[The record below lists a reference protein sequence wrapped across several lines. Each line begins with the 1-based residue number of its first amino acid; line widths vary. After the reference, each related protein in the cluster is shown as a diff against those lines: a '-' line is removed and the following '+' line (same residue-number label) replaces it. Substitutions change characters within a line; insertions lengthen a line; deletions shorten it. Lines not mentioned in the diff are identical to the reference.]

1 MCISTHGS
9 CLQNGVIF
17 MNKRKVKQA
26 LTGYAF
32 LAPALIIFVT
42 LVALPIL
49 MSLGLAFTKWN
60 FFSGLDGLKFV
71 GLDNF
76 KKMFTSDRSF
86 KTALVNTVIYCI
98 TTVPTTIFLALILA
112 HLVNGKVYC
121 QKFFRLAFF
130 IPYISNLVAL
140 GAVFKFLFRSDGP
153 INQVLVKLG
162 MEPLDWLVSSSL
174 NKIPIICVMIYSGIG
189 FCLIVYI
196 AAMKNVSKEL
206 YEAAAIDGA
215 SPVRQFFSV
224 TVPMIS
230 PTTFYLLVV
239 RLINAFQVFAVIN
252 IIADGGKSSGS
263 VSMVVLIYEEA
274 FKNYNFGYAS
284 AEAWILVLFILIIT
298 LINFRA
304 QKKWVHY

>member
-1 MCISTHGS
+1 
-9 CLQNGVIF
+9 
-17 MNKRKVKQA
+17 MNNRKLRQI

-32 LAPALIIFVT
+32 LAPALIIFIT
-42 LVALPIL
+42 LVALPIIL
-49 MSLGLAFTKWN
+49 SLGLAFTKWN

-71 GLDNF
+71 GLRNF
-76 KKMFTSDRSF
+76 EKLFTTDRNF
-86 KTALVNTVIYCI
+86 KTALANTVIYAV
-98 TTVPTTIFLALILA
+98 TTVPITIFFALVLA
-112 HLVNGKVYC
+112 HVLNGKVFAER
-121 QKFFRLAFF
+121 FFRLSFF

-153 INQVLVKLG
+153 INQILTKVGL
-162 MEPLDWLVSSSL
+162 EPLDWLVSPAL

-189 FCLIVYI
+189 FCLIIYI

-215 SPVRQFFSV
+215 SPTRQFFSV
-224 TVPMIS
+224 TLPMIS
-230 PTTFYLLVV
+230 PTTFYLLIV

-252 IIADGGKSSGS
+252 IISDGGKSAGS

-274 FKNYNFGYAS
+274 FNHYNFGYAS
-284 AEAWILVLFILIIT
+284 AAAWVLVSLILVIT
-298 LINFRA
+298 LINFRV